1 MLSWL
6 TVVVVVAAAAL
17 GLVALGYAWR
27 SRVVDD
33 RLLLVAAVLE
43 VTTLVQ
49 LVVGLV
55 QAVGRTTD
63 FERAVFFAYLVTV
76 PFVTPVTTLLA
87 LKEKTRSSMAVVAGG
102 AAVVGVLVA
111 RLAQIW
117 YARA

>member
-17 GLVALGYAWR
+17 GLVALFYALR
-27 SRVVDD
+27 SRLVDD

-43 VTTLVQ
+43 LATLVQ
-49 LVVGLV
+49 LVAGLV
-55 QAVGRTTD
+55 QGVGRTSD

-76 PFVTPVTTLLA
+76 PFITPVTTVLA
-87 LKEKTRSSMAVVAGG
+87 LKEKTRSSMTVVAGG
-102 AAVVGVLVA
+102 AVVVGVLVA

-117 YARA
+117 YARV

>member
-6 TVVVVVAAAAL
+6 IVVVVAAA
-17 GLVALGYAWR
+17 VALALLALFYALR
-27 SRVVDD
+27 SKIVDD

-43 VTTLVQ
+43 LATLAQ

-55 QAVGRTTD
+55 LGLGRTTS
-63 FERAVFFAYLVTV
+63 FEKAVFFAYLGTV
-76 PFVTPVTTLLA
+76 PFVAPVATLLA

-102 AAVVGVLVA
+102 AAVIGVLVG

-117 YARA
+117 YAGG

>member
-1 MLSWL
+1 MVSWL
-6 TVVVVVAAAAL
+6 VVVVVAAAVVF
-17 GLVALGYAWR
+17 GLVALLYAWR
-27 SRVVDD
+27 RRLVDD

-43 VTTLVQ
+43 LATLTQ

-87 LKEKTRSSMAVVAGG
+87 LKEKTRSSMLVVAGG
-102 AAVVGVLVA
+102 AVVVGVLVG

-117 YARA
+117 YARV